1 MSSQTATDSICPS
14 GWRLPTDISTTSLN
28 ANNIKQSEFSNLL
41 YSYGIMVGNNPSGS
55 YGNEGFTNADTPLL
69 SFPLSFLRSGYY
81 LYSNGGL
88 GGRGSRGTFWSSF
101 ASSPAHSRS
110 LYFGSTYLS
119 PQNDYNKG
127 NGFAVRCVA
136 R

>member
-1 MSSQTATDSICPS
+1 MNYDVIY
-14 GWRLPTDISTTSLN
+14 GN
-28 ANNIKQSEFSNLL
+28 KNNKA
-41 YSYGIMVGNNPSGS
+41 YGIMVGNNPSGS
-55 YGNEGFTNADTPLL
+55 YGNEDFTNADTPLL

-81 LYSNGGL
+81 NYDTGNLNN
-88 GGRGSRGTFWSSF
+88 RGSRGYFWSSF
-101 ASSPAHSRS
+101 ANSTANSRG
-110 LYFGSTYLS
+110 LGFYSTYLY

>member
-81 LYSNGGL
+81 GYNTGYLD
-88 GGRGSRGTFWSSF
+88 GRGYSGYFWSSF
-101 ASSPAHSRS
+101 ASSGAYSRN
-110 LYFGSTYLS
+110 LVFLSTYLN
-119 PQNDYNKG
+119 PQRNGYKG
-127 NGFAVRCVA
+127 LGFAVRCVA